1 MTFAAPPEHDALREA
16 VRAFLAET
24 TPEAEVRR
32 LMDTARGHDPD
43 VWARMSAQLGLPGLV
58 IPERYGGAGYGHA
71 ELGVV
76 MEEMGRALAPAP
88 LFASV
93 ALAANLLL
101 SCADDDACATYLP
114 GVAAGTTL
122 ATVALTEGSGRWD
135 ADGVTCAAARS
146 DGGWRLTGEKTYV
159 VDGHIADVILV
170 VARAPSGIG
179 VFAVDGDAPGLSRT
193 PLTTLDRTRKQARL
207 TLDATPARQVGEDGG
222 GWPAVARTLD
232 LAAVALAAE
241 QAGGAARV
249 LDMAVGY
256 AKTRMQFG
264 RPIGSFQAVKHM
276 CADMLL
282 EVESM
287 TSAARYAAGAA
298 DTAGPQLPAV
308 ASLAGFT
315 CSDSYVQVA
324 ATNIQVHGGIG
335 FTWEH
340 PAHLYLRRAR
350 TDAQLLGD
358 PAYHRERYLRH
369 IEGQR

>member
-1 MTFAAPPEHDALREA
+1 MAFAVRAEHDALRDS
-16 VRAFLAET
+16 VRAFLADT
-24 TPEAEVRR
+24 APEAEVRR
-32 LMDTARGHDPD
+32 LMDDARGHDPD
-43 VWARMSAQLGLPGLV
+43 VWARMSTQLGPPGLIV
-58 IPERYGGAGYGHA
+58 PETYGGAGYGHA
-71 ELGVV
+71 ELGIV

-101 SCADDDACATYLP
+101 SCADDDACASYLP
-114 GVAAGTTL
+114 GIAAGTTL
-122 ATVALTEGSGRWD
+122 ATVALTERAGRWD
-135 ADGVTCAAARS
+135 EGGVICAAARV
-146 DGGWRLTGEKTYV
+146 DGAWRLTGEKTYV
-159 VDGHIADVILV
+159 VDGHAADLILV
-170 VARAPSGIG
+170 VARGPSGIG
-179 VFAVDGDAPGLSRT
+179 VFAVDGAAPGLSRM
-193 PLTTLDRTRKQARL
+193 PLTVLDRTRKQARL
-207 TLDATPARQVGEDGG
+207 TFDATPARRIGVDGD
-222 GWPAVARTLD
+222 GWPAVARMLD

-241 QAGGAARV
+241 QAGGGARV
-249 LDMAVGY
+249 LEMAVEY

-264 RPIGSFQAVKHM
+264 RPIGSFQAIKHM

-298 DTAGPQLPAV
+298 DAGDTELPAV
-308 ASLAGFT
+308 ASLAKFA

-369 IEGQR
+369 IEGER